1 MLSCNDLISR
11 VVKEIGLEEFSNK
24 EFLKIAEKIVE
35 LYSKNNVVKEEDV
48 LHIIDDVQLNKI
60 LMDIVTSEEFQ
71 NITNHNERLEACIH
85 FLRNV
90 TAKEK
95 FIKQREK
102 C

>member
-1 MLSCNDLISR
+1 MLSCNPYIQSCKR
-11 VVKEIGLEEFSNK
+11 NRIGRISNK

-71 NITNHNERLEACIH
+71 NITNHNERLKHVSI
-85 FLRNV
+85 F
-90 TAKEK
+90 
-95 FIKQREK
+95 
-102 C
+102 